1 MPAVTHL
8 DWNDVHHFV
17 TLVEQETLTAASEV
31 LDVQHST
38 VSRRIMQLE
47 ASLGLRL
54 FDRIG
59 KRYLLTEDG
68 ERLYMQA
75 RELSKNIAVF
85 QRLAREQRE
94 AVTEVAISMPPVVL
108 RWLLSPHLSAFYAQ
122 HPSIRLL
129 LQSSAQLSNLHER
142 QADIALRL
150 LRPEANDLVVRRLR
164 PLRFGF
170 YADASYLHRN
180 ARADWRFLTL
190 STQNPLSHWAQ
201 DIIGNQPITLA
212 CNDFEVIKQSTA
224 AGLGIGFLPQ
234 DSMQPQ
240 DSLLPIAIRGEI
252 PEIHEETLY
261 LVMHED
267 VRRSQKV
274 RAVADFLVEVLTD
287 SSNA

>member
-164 PLRFGF
+164 PLRFGRR
-170 YADASYLHRN
+170 YANHCGSPRHPHYRSCKERFDLRPLGS
-180 ARADWRFLTL
+180 RAKDTCTRQCSLRHL
-190 STQNPLSHWAQ
+190 ERGLEDRPAERRDLSHA
-201 DIIGNQPITLA
+201 NQ
-212 CNDFEVIKQSTA
+212 IK
-224 AGLGIGFLPQ
+224 LI
-234 DSMQPQ
+234 
-240 DSLLPIAIRGEI
+240 
-252 PEIHEETLY
+252 
-261 LVMHED
+261 
-267 VRRSQKV
+267 
-274 RAVADFLVEVLTD
+274 
-287 SSNA
+287 